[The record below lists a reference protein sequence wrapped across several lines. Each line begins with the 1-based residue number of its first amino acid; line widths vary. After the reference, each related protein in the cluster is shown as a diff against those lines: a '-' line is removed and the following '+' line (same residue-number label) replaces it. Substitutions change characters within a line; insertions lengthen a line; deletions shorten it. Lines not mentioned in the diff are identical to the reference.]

1 MRTSQSNQKSAQE
14 QTLTVL
20 EFQAHSDKWAIPAL
34 DIIRIIEKLPVEQ
47 LPQENLALSGFV
59 TYENERVPF
68 MSLGQLLEGQGADEG
83 PMIIFDHHDGKIALG
98 LNQVF
103 NLKRVPVSQ
112 IKPLPTFFAQES
124 YKNSMTTCYFDGDLI
139 VPIVDLKQL
148 EF

>member
-1 MRTSQSNQKSAQE
+1 MRTSQSNQKSTQE

-20 EFQAHSDKWAIPAL
+20 EFQACSNKWAIPAL
-34 DIIRIIEKLPVEQ
+34 DIIRIIERLPVEK

-59 TYENERVPF
+59 AYENARVPF
-68 MSLGQLLEGQGADEG
+68 MSLGKLLEGQVADEG

-103 NLKRVPVSQ
+103 NLKRVPLSQ
-112 IKPLPTFFAQES
+112 IKPLPTFFAEDV

-139 VPIVDLKQL
+139 VPILDLEKII
-148 EF
+148 F